1 MATVIAGGHQGVL
14 QSTGVERDVHKECG
28 NSGRYVRVQL
38 VAQNLLLGVDS
49 GWMTG
54 LWTSLGF
61 MKQCVMPRFSAASV
75 SLLMT
80 CRVVNSDDKVWVMKG
95 RSYSCTRMKPP
106 HPLRSSGRSVPG
118 RGHLDGFHRLPGFR
132 EGA

>member
-54 LWTSLGF
+54 LWTTLGF

-95 RSYSCTRMKPP
+95 RSYSCTRMK
-106 HPLRSSGRSVPG
+106 SIW
-118 RGHLDGFHRLPGFR
+118 
-132 EGA
+132 